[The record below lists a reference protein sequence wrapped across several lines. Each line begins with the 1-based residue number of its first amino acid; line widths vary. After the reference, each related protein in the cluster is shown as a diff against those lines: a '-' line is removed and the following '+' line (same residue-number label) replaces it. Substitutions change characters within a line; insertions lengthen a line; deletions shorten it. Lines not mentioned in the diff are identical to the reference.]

1 MYHWKQHV
9 HVSIKATM
17 QINVS
22 IKQYTNECVITT
34 TYKWMCMETNVSLT
48 ITHKLMSLITT
59 WKWMSLTTTYKW
71 MCHNNIQMNAYSAIL
86 QAHSALLKTKQ
97 RNYKVTYWHKLL
109 RLSLIKRPYGGS
121 ETREGWVGWECM
133 LTFHIL
139 SQHIFSYSPARNHT
153 LFSPLSQPRQ
163 QTPGAHAILPV

>member
-1 MYHWKQHV
+1 MKTTCACV
-9 HVSIKATM
+9 NKSNNA
-17 QINVS
+17 
-22 IKQYTNECVITT
+22 NECVN
-34 TYKWMCMETNVSLT
+34 KT
-48 ITHKLMSLITT
+48 I
-59 WKWMSLTTTYKW
+59 YKW
-71 MCHNNIQMNAYSAIL
+71 MCHNNNIQMNVYGNKCVINNNTQVNVINNNMEMNVINNIQMNAYSAIL